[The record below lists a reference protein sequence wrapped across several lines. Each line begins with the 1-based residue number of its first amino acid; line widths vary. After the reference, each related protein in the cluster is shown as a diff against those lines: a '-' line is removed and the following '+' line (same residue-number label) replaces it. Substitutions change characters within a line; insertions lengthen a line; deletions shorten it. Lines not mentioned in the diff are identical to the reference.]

1 MKIRLAALG
10 LAATLSLALA
20 LPALGSEPL
29 GKDEQRLAL
38 LDAHVGEPV
47 DHARFQRAA
56 HSYEV
61 LGPRNVLIWETPSRA
76 WLVDLRSSAACRHL
90 DRGFV
95 IGIDTVTESINVRNS
110 YIVAPGGVSCRVD
123 GLRRVDVQAWKAAK
137 REAGIRA

>member
-1 MKIRLAALG
+1 MKSRLAL
-10 LAATLSLALA
+10 LALTASLSIAVA
-20 LPALGSEPL
+20 LPASAA
-29 GKDEQRLAL
+29 GKTDSDELRLAL

-110 YIVAPGGVSCRVD
+110 YIVAPGGVSCRVE